1 MKKLTLF
8 ILIVL
13 SFGCSTEAPEA
24 YGPVPTKE
32 QLAWQKMEMNMF
44 CHFGP
49 NTFSGKEWGEGTE
62 PEDIFNPSSLD
73 CRQWVA
79 VAKSGGFKGIIITAK
94 HHDGFCL
101 WPNPESEHTVAKSSW
116 RGGKGDVLRDLSDA
130 CAEGGV
136 RFGVYISP
144 WDRHDPNY
152 GTPEYNNVYVRT
164 LEDVYSKYDNI
175 FEHWFDGANGEGP
188 DGKKQ
193 VYDWPAFYAVI
204 RKMQPDAVMFGDIG
218 PDCRWGG
225 NEKGIAG
232 STNWSRLDTEG
243 FGAGEDAP
251 CPDTLNTGNKYGAFW
266 IPVEMDV
273 SLRKGWFHHADDAP
287 KSIHRLLDIY
297 YKSVGRNAVL
307 LLNVPPDER
316 GLICKED
323 SLRIDEFRTAL
334 DSIFKTNLAK
344 DAIMVADKCRGRR
357 FDAKNIIDGNYDS
370 YWTTKDNDRSA
381 VLTLSFAE
389 KKRFN
394 RILIQEYIPLGQRI
408 DSFHIEALGSE
419 GNWKT
424 IASETTIG
432 YKRIILTDTIE
443 TDSIRLVIDSSLAC
457 PIINNIEVYYDDIF
471 DSLMKE

>member
-116 RGGKGDVLRDLSDA
+116 RGGNGDVLRDLSDA

-144 WDRHDPNY
+144 WDRHDP
-152 GTPEYNNVYVRT
+152 NNVYVRT

-307 LLNVPPDER
+307 DMQR
-316 GLICKED
+316 GF
-323 SLRIDEFRTAL
+323 S
-334 DSIFKTNLAK
+334 
-344 DAIMVADKCRGRR
+344 
-357 FDAKNIIDGNYDS
+357 
-370 YWTTKDNDRSA
+370 
-381 VLTLSFAE
+381 
-389 KKRFN
+389 
-394 RILIQEYIPLGQRI
+394 
-408 DSFHIEALGSE
+408 
-419 GNWKT
+419 
-424 IASETTIG
+424 
-432 YKRIILTDTIE
+432 
-443 TDSIRLVIDSSLAC
+443 
-457 PIINNIEVYYDDIF
+457 
-471 DSLMKE
+471 